1 MHAGRHGVED
11 GSDVMPP
18 QALPF
23 ADGPSDDLG
32 VHRKVVTVLFCDV
45 VGSTALGE
53 SVDPEALQG
62 LLARYFERM
71 KAIVESHEGSVEKF
85 IGDAVMAAF
94 GVPAAHED
102 DALRACRAAVEMRA
116 AFPALGVQGR
126 IGLNTGEVVTGT
138 GERLATG
145 DAVNVAARL
154 QQAAEPGQIILG
166 EATWR
171 LAREAVRVEAV
182 GAVELKGRTEPVSA
196 YSLLRVLGEPARR
209 LDVPLVGRERELAV
223 LREAWERSCSE
234 RRCVL
239 ATIVGDPG
247 VGKSRLAEELL
258 SAVEARVVRGRCLS
272 YGEGISYWPVV
283 EVVKQLGGIQV
294 EDGAREPIRALLG
307 DDVPTSSE
315 EIAWAFRK
323 LLESAAIER
332 PLVVVFDDI
341 HWGEEIFL
349 DLVEHVAL
357 LSKGAP
363 ILLLCMTRAELLDRR
378 PTWPV
383 VLRLEPLGEADAI
396 DLIGHGGQVRDQ
408 ETCRRI
414 LRAAGGNPLFVR
426 EMVAMLGEGGEVAVP
441 PTLQALLAARLDQ
454 LDGAERR
461 VLERGAV
468 EGEIFHRGA
477 VMALAPEEQ
486 QVTARIASLV
496 RRALVDPTEA
506 QLLDEDG
513 FRFCHLLIRDAAYDA
528 LAKASRA
535 DLHERFANWLEAR
548 AGDLVEAEEILG
560 YHLEQAVRYRLELEP
575 EDEAAHEL
583 AGRAAH
589 FLVDAGQRARSR
601 GDIPATASLLG
612 RAAALLPGRD
622 PDRLQI
628 LPDVADALTDLGE
641 FEPARR
647 LLRET
652 IAEAE
657 DSGDRLRL
665 IEARILRLRLLIHHD
680 PEGRT
685 EESRAEVERA
695 LPELEQIGDDRA
707 LARAWSLLGWTH
719 LMTGQFG
726 LLATAMQRATEYARR
741 AGDHREE
748 TKALGWVIAGVD
760 HGPTPVPEAIEICE
774 RTIAEAANSPAVRT
788 WSLYHLAYLYAR
800 AQRFDEARHAC
811 AQGRALNE
819 DYEGKVSAAGW
830 AMFDG
835 YIERLAGSPTEAV
848 EILREGI
855 RVLEETGERSYLST
869 EVAVLA
875 HNLLEAGMDEDA
887 EQLTHRSEDLAAQD
901 DLTSQVIWRFVRGA
915 CFARRGLIGE
925 GEALV
930 REAVALSEQSDSLD
944 LRGDALVILGEVLG
958 FAGREREARAA
969 LEAANGIYDRKG
981 YHPDVNPARRRLA
994 GRPHTKQRR

>member
-1 MHAGRHGVED
+1 M
-11 GSDVMPP
+11 
-18 QALPF
+18 
-23 ADGPSDDLG
+23 
-32 VHRKVVTVLFCDV
+32 HRKVVTVLFCDV

-126 IGLNTGEVVTGT
+126 IGLNTGEVVTDT

-145 DAVNVAARL
+145 DVVNVAARL

-166 EATWR
+166 EATWW
-171 LAREAVRVEAV
+171 LSREAVRVEAV
-182 GAVELKGRTEPVSA
+182 GVVELKGRTEPVSA

-223 LREAWERSCSE
+223 LREAWECSWSE

-239 ATIVGDPG
+239 ATVVGDPG
-247 VGKSRLAEELL
+247 MGKSRLVEELL

-294 EDGAREPIRALLG
+294 EEGAREPLRALLG

-357 LSKGAP
+357 LAKGAP

-383 VLRLEPLGEADAI
+383 VLRLEPLREADAA
-396 DLIGHGGQVRDQ
+396 DLIGHGRNVRDQ

-426 EMVAMLGEGGEVAVP
+426 EMVAMLDEDGGEVAVP
-441 PTLQALLAARLDQ
+441 PTLKALLAARLDQ
-454 LDGAERR
+454 LDAAERR

-486 QVTARIASLV
+486 QVTTRIASLV

-506 QLLDEDG
+506 QLPNEDG

-548 AGDLVEAEEILG
+548 AGDLVEGEEILG
-560 YHLEQAVRYRLELEP
+560 YHLEQAYRYRLELDP
-575 EDEAAHEL
+575 ADEAAHEL
-583 AGRAAH
+583 AGRASR
-589 FLVDAGQRARSR
+589 FLIDAGQRARSR

-641 FEPARR
+641 FEPAKR
-647 LLRET
+647 LLTET
-652 IAEAE
+652 ITEAE
-657 DSGDRLRL
+657 DAVDRLRV

-685 EESRAEVERA
+685 EEARAEVERA

-707 LARAWSLLGWTH
+707 LARAWSLVGWTH

-726 LLATAMQRATEYARR
+726 LLATAMQRAAEYARR

-748 TKALGWVIAGVD
+748 TKALGWLITGVD

-774 RTIAEAANSPAVRT
+774 RTIAEAANSAAVRT

-855 RVLEETGERSYLST
+855 RVLEESGERSYLST

-887 EQLTHRSEDLAAQD
+887 EQLTHRSEELAARD
-901 DLTSQVIWRFVRGA
+901 DLMSQVIWRFVRGA

-944 LRGDALVILGEVLG
+944 MRGDALVILGEVLG
-958 FAGREREARAA
+958 LAGREQEARAA
-969 LEAANGIYDRKG
+969 LEAADGIYDRKG
-981 YHPDVNPARRRLA
+981 YHPDVNPARRRVA
-994 GRPHTKQRR
+994 VRPHAKQRR